1 MLAKTPSADLPL
13 HADALGAPLKQPTS
27 DPVQLPDA
35 DVAELIH
42 LARAVLLK
50 APEDL
55 AAIAQAAPSML
66 PNWIEA
72 FNAER
77 ARAEAE
83 AKFWTAAITY
93 LLATAPR
100 SIANDG

>member
-1 MLAKTPSADLPL
+1 MLAKTPLADLPL
-13 HADALGAPLKQPTS
+13 HADASGAPLKKQSS
-27 DPVQLPDA
+27 DQVQLPDA

-66 PNWIEA
+66 PNWIDA
-72 FNAER
+72 FHAER
-77 ARAEAE
+77 VRAEAE
-83 AKFWTAAITY
+83 AKFWNAAITY
-93 LLATAPR
+93 LMATAPD